1 MKHFFL
7 GAFLFAQAVA
17 ALGQHCCNGDSAVR
31 EIQFPLTEKETET
44 VFYYFNNEWL
54 ALPGVDIVE
63 TDSIQKFDVRN
74 DEYGNRAVFFTV
86 SPEYLAQLK
95 AELRKF
101 LINLDPRCEFPGGN
115 GKLKEWLEANIRVPE
130 GFKGQER
137 VFVQFYVQSDGSVTD
152 PKIVRKASKYEAV
165 NAEALR
171 LANTLPKFRV
181 KYFTPKKHR
190 LTYLMSVTF
199 KEPGAVFIRGGEVSF
214 IDQFPAIADKITK
227 LYENYVF
234 STSKDSDFKISDI
247 CTTDFLQRLERAN
260 DSDTKG
266 YATWLLR
273 SGMQDGDDSESRI
286 LSIIPGA
293 DNTVIVHWSDMGHN
307 GSTTFTM
314 TEADGQWKITDATV
328 PDGFNPL

>member
-1 MKHFFL
+1 MKHAFL
-7 GAFLFAQAVA
+7 VAFLFAQAVVA
-17 ALGQHCCNGDSAVR
+17 FGQYCCKCDSAVR

-54 ALPGVDIVE
+54 AQPGVDIVE
-63 TDSIQKFDVRN
+63 TDSIQKFEVRN

-95 AELRKF
+95 AELHKF
-101 LINLDPRCEFPGGN
+101 FINLDPRCEFPGGS

-137 VFVQFYVQSDGSVTD
+137 VFVQFYVQPDGSVTD
-152 PKIVRKASKYEAV
+152 PKIVRNASKNEAV

-171 LANTLPKFRV
+171 LANTMPKFRV

-190 LTYLMSVTF
+190 ITYLMPVTF

-214 IDQFPAIADKITK
+214 INQFPAVADKITK
-227 LYENYVF
+227 LYEIYVF
-234 STSKDSDFKISDI
+234 STSKDPCFKISDI
-247 CTTDFLQRLERAN
+247 CTTDFLKRLKRAN
-260 DSDTKG
+260 DSDSKG

-273 SGMQDGDDSESRI
+273 SGLQDGDDSESKL
-286 LSIIPGA
+286 LSIIPGS
-293 DNTVIVHWSDMGHN
+293 DNTVIVHWTDMGHK

-314 TEADGQWKITDATV
+314 TEADGQWKISDATV
-328 PDGFNPL
+328 PDGFNSL